1 MEISETDWVMLGR
14 TVARLEREQLKAVK
28 DLYEAIAL
36 LGERVQK
43 LEDQVDGLRAD
54 VGYY

>member
-14 TVARLEREQLKAVK
+14 TVARLEREHLKAAK

-43 LEDQVDGLRAD
+43 LEDQVNGLRAD
-54 VGYY
+54 VGWD